1 MRRPSPTLLW
11 WLGTG
16 LVSAALL
23 VVTVSVTVTVYDVPL
38 LVAFIAGT
46 AQCAALPLALVRPLN
61 ATLLQF
67 AGVIIFSLAAPVDP
81 TMTWP
86 LTVPGMITLIVHV
99 GLIAARDQ
107 PAGGAGRL
115 VGERAAAHPGG
126 AARSARPVHHAT
138 G

>member
-23 VVTVSVTVTVYDVPL
+23 VVTVSVTATVYDVPL

-67 AGVIIFSLAAPVDP
+67 AWVITFAVAAPVDP

-86 LTVPGMITLIVHV
+86 LTVPGMITLMP
-99 GLIAARDQ
+99 ARRPDRRAG
-107 PAGGAGRL
+107 PAGGPRWRL
-115 VGERAAAHPGG
+115 VGERAAAHP
-126 AARSARPVHHAT
+126 A
-138 G
+138 